1 MPMSTYLANAMLNL
15 TLRGVAFVPPTNVY
29 VSLHTANPGLDGA
42 NEVSS
47 QIWTG
52 YARCETSVGAG
63 IAQGFS
69 AAAAKSISNAKQL
82 LFPANNGQS
91 KVTVTHF
98 GIWDAANGGHF
109 LYGDA
114 MQVARD
120 FNPTD
125 EAVLYP
131 NRLTVTVT

>member
-1 MPMSTYLANAMLNL
+1 MAMSTYLANAILDL

-29 VSLHTANPGLDGA
+29 VSLHTADPGLTGA
-42 NEVSS
+42 NEVSA
-47 QIWTG
+47 QVWTG
-52 YARCETSVGAG
+52 YARCETSGGAG

-69 AAAAKSISNAKQL
+69 EAADKSTGNTRQL
-82 LFPANNGQS
+82 LFPANNGES

-98 GIWDAANGGHF
+98 GLWDAAEGGHF
-109 LYGDA
+109 LYGDT
-114 MQVARD
+114 MQQARD